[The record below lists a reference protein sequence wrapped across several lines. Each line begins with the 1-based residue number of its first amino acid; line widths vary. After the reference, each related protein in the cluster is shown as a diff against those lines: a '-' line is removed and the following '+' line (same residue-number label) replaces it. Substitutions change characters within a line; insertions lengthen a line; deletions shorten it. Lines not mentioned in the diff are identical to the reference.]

1 VAGRP
6 GTELTRIVC
15 FNGLQLA
22 LSEET
27 VYFFPMMKLYVKVW
41 CPWCI
46 EAEAWLKKR
55 GLVYEQMD
63 VLADPAAYA
72 RMREISG
79 QSLTPTLELPDGDV
93 LEDFDVGQLERFLR
107 KKVLL

>member
-1 VAGRP
+1 
-6 GTELTRIVC
+6 
-15 FNGLQLA
+15 
-22 LSEET
+22 
-27 VYFFPMMKLYVKVW
+27 MMKLYVKVW

-46 EAEAWLKKR
+46 DAEAWLTQK
-55 GLVYEQMD
+55 GFAYEQVD

-79 QSLTPTLELPDGDV
+79 QSSTPTLELPDGDV

-107 KKVLL
+107 ARSLL

>member
-1 VAGRP
+1 
-6 GTELTRIVC
+6 LS
-15 FNGLQLA
+15 LA
-22 LSEET
+22 LLEET
-27 VYFFPMMKLYVKVW
+27 VYFCAMMKLYVKVW

-55 GLVYEQMD
+55 GLAYEQVD
-63 VLADPAAYA
+63 VLADSAAYA

-93 LEDFDVGQLERFLR
+93 LEDFDVRQLDKFLR
-107 KKVLL
+107 QKALI